1 MCKRK
6 REEKAKLKQLIIWR
20 HIAIKGSVEKNEII

>member
-6 REEKAKLKQLIIWR
+6 REEKAKLKQLIICR
-20 HIAIKGSVEKNEII
+20 HTAIKGSVEKKMR